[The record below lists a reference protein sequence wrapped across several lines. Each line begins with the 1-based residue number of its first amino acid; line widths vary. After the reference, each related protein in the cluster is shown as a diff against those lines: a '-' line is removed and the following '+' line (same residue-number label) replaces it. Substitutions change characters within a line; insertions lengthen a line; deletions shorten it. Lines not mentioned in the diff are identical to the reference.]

1 MMIVSTSGNRPKTA
15 EGLFLRNLDIINF
28 GGIKQMRFVFDRR
41 VSVLDK
47 RIYPEVLA
55 AIGTVLK
62 INPLKDLLCCIGY
75 DDRSVICA
83 GITANG
89 VDYTVTARCRPG
101 QGGFDCHVEPAT
113 ADGNEF
119 YRMIHVLPE
128 EETLSVFGKS
138 TKVSFSLK
146 LLSYLEKEKY
156 YTRNEFLM
164 LTEGAGETR
173 LFRKCLRD
181 YIRNYVPEKLPGSK
195 NLIISVADNGR
206 FFAENEKT
214 GEVVEDL
221 NETERMMFEYIC
233 FLKVNGFWKEFQEIR
248 DMNHMDLPLFVS
260 QCFYDVGEP
269 LHTGDNMIII
279 SDEGRQVFVV

>member
-1 MMIVSTSGNRPKTA
+1 MMTVSPSGNRPKTA
-15 EGLFLRNLDIINF
+15 EGLFLRDLDIINF
-28 GGIKQMRFVFDRR
+28 GGIKQMRLVFDRR

-47 RIYPEVLA
+47 RISLEVLG
-55 AIGTVLK
+55 AIGAVLK
-62 INPLKDLLCCIGY
+62 IKPLKNLLCRMGC
-75 DDRSVICA
+75 DDRAVFRA
-83 GITANG
+83 GISAHGT
-89 VDYTVTARCRPG
+89 DYTVTARCRSG
-101 QGGFDCHVEPAT
+101 QDGFDCHVEPAI
-113 ADGNEF
+113 ADENEF

-128 EETLSVFGKS
+128 EEALSVFGKS

-156 YTRNEFLM
+156 YTRDEFLI

-181 YIRNYVPEKLPGSK
+181 YIKTYVPEKLPGSK
-195 NLIISVADNGR
+195 NLIVSVADNGR

-214 GEVVEDL
+214 GKVVDDL

-233 FLKVNGFWKEFQEIR
+233 FLKVNGFWKGFQEIR
-248 DMNHMDLPLFVS
+248 DMNHTDLPLFIS
-260 QCFYDVGEP
+260 QCFYDVGES
-269 LHTGDNMIII
+269 LHTGENMILI